1 MARATSD
8 ESLGTERITARV
20 SRVTLPDG
28 RRAALKRAAPNASVD
43 REAAVLRFLHARG
56 CAVPEVIAASS
67 DELVTEWCGQH
78 TLDDALQ
85 AGVAVSG
92 AALREAVS
100 GVGRALAP
108 LAPSPSAAHD
118 ALRAQLAPWLAS
130 LPAALRWLSGACD
143 DRLLA
148 EVTQRALEC
157 PPEAGS
163 LDYTA
168 RNVLVDATGEQVW
181 LIDFAATG
189 FDWTER
195 RLAQYALSA
204 GAGRRAGVFR
214 SALDVTVCGAID
226 NPTGVDA
233 HEVILLLTA
242 AEHLRQVETGDAHDE
257 RSLAWANVAE
267 RKASLLTLLRRPVA
281 ESGPAAELRAALR

>member
-1 MARATSD
+1 MP
-8 ESLGTERITARV
+8 G
-20 SRVTLPDG
+20 
-28 RRAALKRAAPNASVD
+28 
-43 REAAVLRFLHARG
+43 
-56 CAVPEVIAASS
+56 VISASS
-67 DELVTEWCGQH
+67 DELVTEWCGQQ

-85 AGVAVSG
+85 AGLAVSG
-92 AALREAVS
+92 AALSEAVS
-100 GVGRALAP
+100 GVGRALAT
-108 LAPSPSAAHD
+108 LAPAPSAAHD
-118 ALRAQLAPWLAS
+118 ALRAQLAPWLAA
-130 LPAALRWLSGACD
+130 LPAALRWLSGAYEE
-143 DRLLA
+143 RLMA
-148 EVTQRALEC
+148 EVIQLALEC

-168 RNVLVDATGEQVW
+168 RNVLVGATGEQVW

-204 GAGRRAGVFR
+204 GAGRPTGVFR
-214 SALDVTVCGAID
+214 SALDATICGALED
-226 NPTGVDA
+226 PTGVDA

-242 AEHLRQVETGDAHDE
+242 AGHLRQVETGEAHDE